1 MVAIETQVD
10 VTKEMIGGLIEEIKA
25 QPMSAREASEL
36 RQQIKEK
43 QDTRLTLKQRVEEA
57 RQGVFDLQRRHGN
70 MVSQVD
76 AECKEVNDVLRR
88 LSGIVPDGGC
98 IPILDYNSSKRAD
111 PTVLRELTQQTRDI
125 KVCGYHYCVSSL
137 SPSSPLSPPP
147 GICPSTSRENSWG
160 TGKSRVKNNKCRV
173 SIFIGNV
180 TWLLVIID
188 L

>member
-10 VTKEMIGGLIEEIKA
+10 VTKEMIGGLLEEIKS

-36 RQQIKEK
+36 KQQIKEK

-88 LSGIVPDGGC
+88 LSGIVPDGKC
-98 IPILDYNSSKRAD
+98 IPILNYNSSKRAD
-111 PTVLRELTQQTRDI
+111 PSVLQELMQQTRDI
-125 KVCGYHYCVSSL
+125 KVCATTTVYHFDSSL
-137 SPSSPLSPPP
+137 PPPPSPLPP
-147 GICPSTSRENSWG
+147 R
-160 TGKSRVKNNKCRV
+160 
-173 SIFIGNV
+173 
-180 TWLLVIID
+180 D
-188 L
+188 LSFNFTRG